1 MESEHREE
9 IDEEMYEDPSAVNP
23 EPELYEDP
31 QPAPPT
37 NQLPISN
44 SNYMEPFKVN
54 DDKRKSMVPVDLI
67 NDWESVYDHSQVNKK
82 KEKIKVSK
90 LKNVLIKGWLEKLG
104 GRSHKNWQK
113 RYCVLSEMF
122 MYFYEK
128 EGSSSYNNRIP
139 IPGFVPNPS
148 SELTQPK
155 KNHFTFKLSSTDS
168 SGAAKDYYFRAK
180 TETERDQ
187 WVAAV
192 RKIFEQGRS
201 VMENR
206 KSMTLPASFS
216 SGGLSVGKP
225 PVLPPMGEIED
236 EQEEYECLGP
246 GIAPDDDQEEY
257 MDVSVSIYV
266 VATTMCVLI
275 IVTAMD
281 DDLLLFF
288 LCAIDN
294 LDV

>member
-1 MESEHREE
+1 MEAEHREE

-31 QPAPPT
+31 QPAPPII
-37 NQLPISN
+37 QAPVSN
-44 SNYMEPFKVN
+44 SNYMEPVKVN
-54 DDKRKSMVPVDLI
+54 DKRKSMVPEELI
-67 NDWESVYDHSQVNKK
+67 NDWDCVYDQSQVNKK
-82 KEKIKVSK
+82 KEKVKVSK
-90 LKNVLIKGWLEKLG
+90 LNNVQIKGWLEKLG

-148 SELTQPK
+148 AELTQPK
-155 KNHFTFKLSSTDS
+155 KNHFVFKLSSTDS
-168 SGAAKDYYFRAK
+168 IGVAKDYYFRAK

-187 WVAAV
+187 WVACI

-201 VMENR
+201 IIEKR
-206 KSMTLPASFS
+206 KSMTLPSSFS
-216 SGGLSVGKP
+216 SGGLSIGKP
-225 PVLPPMGEIED
+225 PVLPPMGELEIED

-246 GIAPDDDQEEY
+246 GLLPEDDQEEY
-257 MDVSVSIYV
+257 MDVTVSIYDDGCGLM
-266 VATTMCVLI
+266 VAW
-275 IVTAMD
+275 
-281 DDLLLFF
+281 
-288 LCAIDN
+288 
-294 LDV
+294 